1 MASTIILT
9 TGVPGSGKSYVRCS
23 KFIVD
28 YYLLNSDGM
37 HISNFPVNKEL
48 IADEVVRRANFLK
61 LGFFAKITAPFRRKQ
76 HKVTR
81 EEVLSRIKVIPDEVL
96 QSWRR
101 EDSGPWDFFEGVD
114 LTESHIAIDEVH
126 NFISS
131 TKSPAYIA
139 KWDEFLGEI
148 RHRGCTF
155 EGLTQDIMSVDAIL
169 KNRAGIRLELVP
181 ADTLRDPYFSI
192 TMSDWYELKASFTG
206 VMKKCV
212 FEREYQRRFS
222 RWACL
227 HTRKFFLEEQYFKYY
242 NSYNASLAEKEK
254 GEVNENRAPKCEFQK
269 RTKLSLVTWFY
280 LKNFLQITTRLGIA
294 VFVIWLCFFGGATFF
309 LTGFL
314 GMTKSMVKSQKVEN
328 KTTEKTTVK
337 TEKKTAID
345 KLNFSSNGQGQGTT
359 EEKQVIEYINVKDYD
374 VSPFQDEQQIM
385 IYVGDQKRTE
395 ADIKKLNK
403 EIEELR
409 RENEKGYMPVFFNEA
424 EIFLKNGMRIYAGY
438 KFTEGE
444 FKNLEVKSISLK
456 DRCYYLS
463 NDKCF
468 RMP

>member
-1 MASTIILT
+1 MASVIILT

-28 YYLLNSDGM
+28 YYLLNSDGI
-37 HISNFPVNKEL
+37 HISNFPVNKEFV
-48 IADEVVRRANFLK
+48 ADEVVRRANFLK
-61 LGFFAKITAPFRRKQ
+61 RGFFAKLTAPFRRKQ

-81 EEVLSRIKVIPDEVL
+81 EEVLKRIQIIPDEVL

-101 EDSGPWDFFEGVD
+101 EESGPWDYFEGVD
-114 LTESHIAIDEVH
+114 LTECHIAIDEIH

-131 TKSPAYIA
+131 TKKPEYIS
-139 KWDEFLGEI
+139 KWDEFLGEV

-155 EGLTQDIMSVDAIL
+155 EGLTQDINSVDTVL
-169 KNRAGIRLELVP
+169 KGRAGVRLELVP
-181 ADTLRDPYFSI
+181 ADTLRDPFFNI
-192 TMSDWYELKASFTG
+192 IMSDWYELKACFTG
-206 VMKKCV
+206 QIKKCV
-212 FEREYQRRFS
+212 FEREFQKRFG
-222 RWACL
+222 RWACI
-227 HTRKFFLEEQYFKYY
+227 HTRKFFLEAEYFKFY

-254 GEVNENRAPKCEFQK
+254 GAVDENRAPKYEFQK

-280 LKNFLQITTRLGIA
+280 LKNFFQITTRFFITF
-294 VFVIWLCFFGGATFF
+294 FVIWLCFFGGATFF

-314 GMTKSMVKSQKVEN
+314 GMTKNMAKSQKVVN
-328 KTTEKTTVK
+328 KSTGKTTVN
-337 TEKKTAID
+337 TDKKTAID
-345 KLNFSSNGQGQGTT
+345 KLNFSSNGQGQGT

-374 VSPFQDEQQIM
+374 VSNFKDEDQII
-385 IYVGDQKRTE
+385 IYAGDQKRTE
-395 ADIKKLNK
+395 KDIQKLNE
-403 EIEELR
+403 EIEKLK

-438 KFTEGE
+438 KFTDGE
-444 FKNLEVKSISLK
+444 FKDLEVKSVSLK

-468 RMP
+468 RMQ